1 MPQSAPP
8 VKQDPLNTLAL
19 KLRAASPRG
28 AKLSKERKQ
37 FNKLV
42 KDIDAL
48 RAALTQWREF
58 VPTLHN
64 RVTSKIGPLAARFR
78 ERRVQLVMILSR
90 AIDGQELSKRQ
101 KTKAI
106 EILHWHL
113 SEILVA
119 EPDEDLIALYDKYAD
134 IGFEEQQA
142 AEADFLRTMA
152 NEVFGLDLDE
162 EEDPS
167 TLTSEDFAHVIAAK
181 LEAEHQSDTARRAAT
196 PKQSAKA
203 QAQEALRHQLA
214 QGASQ
219 AVREIYRKLASE
231 LHPDR
236 EPDENERLR
245 KTTLMQQANQAYATS
260 DLLTLLGLQLQT
272 EQLDSAALNS
282 LARERL
288 LQYNHLLADQCQ
300 QLRTELEDLIAPFA
314 MNRVGGTGEL
324 TPDAVERALDR
335 EARDLK
341 RAAKD
346 CEADIAHFQDM
357 RNIKHALNAYQLGDL
372 DAEYASPLDDI
383 LFEAPLPPRRRRR

>member
-8 VKQDPLNTLAL
+8 PKLDPLNALAVTV
-19 KLRAASPRG
+19 RAASRRG

-64 RVTSKIGPLAARFR
+64 RVTTKIEPLVARFR
-78 ERRVQLVMILSR
+78 ERRVQLVMVLSH
-90 AIDGQELSKRQ
+90 AIDGRELSKRQ

-113 SEILVA
+113 SEILA
-119 EPDEDLIALYDKYAD
+119 AGPDKDLIALYDKYAD

-152 NEVFGLDLDE
+152 NEVFGLDIDE
-162 EEDPS
+162 VEDAS
-167 TLTSEDFAHVIAAK
+167 TLTAEDFEQLMTAK
-181 LEAEHQSDTARRAAT
+181 IEAEQQSETARRAAT

-236 EPDENERLR
+236 EPDEDERAR
-245 KTTLMQQANQAYATS
+245 KTALMQQANQAYASS

-272 EQLDSAALNS
+272 EQLDSTALNS

-288 LQYNHLLADQCQ
+288 LQYNHLLADQCR

-324 TPDAVERALDR
+324 TPDTVVRALDR
-335 EARDLK
+335 EARELK
-341 RAAKD
+341 RWAKD

-372 DAEYASPLDDI
+372 DADYASPLDEI
-383 LFEAPLPPRRRRR
+383 FFEIPSPPPRRRR